1 MVRLLV
7 AIRYIYFLCTPSY
20 FNHFYQLDVT
30 ASTTRTDP
38 FSLIWL
44 LMVIIVVNFVNGTF
58 TIDDSMTEVYNKQAD
73 ATDTSGNTSQY
84 KTERLAQ

>member
-7 AIRYIYFLCTPSY
+7 AIRYIFLCTPSY